1 MLVRKIVHID
11 EEKCDGCGQCVPSC
25 AEGAIR
31 IVDGKARLV
40 SDTYCDGLGACLGR
54 CPRDAITIVER
65 GAAPFDEQAAH
76 AHVAALRNESP
87 VEKAHAGCPGT
98 AVKSLRL
105 NVLSDGP
112 APAPRFPSGGGKTPD
127 VAESRLA
134 NWPLQL
140 HLVPPNAHFLRE
152 ADVLLVADC
161 VPVAHPDFHRRFLT
175 GGRPVVMGCPKL
187 DDGQA
192 YVQKLAQMI
201 RASSLRSITV
211 LHMEVPCC
219 TGLLRIAQAAAEQA
233 GGGVPVRDVT
243 VAIDGRELAS
253 SATSSSEFRDPGRH
267 RPPEQVASSA
277 PPRPNPRSC
286 GSAFAPAFLSLARWV
301 KVYRA
306 RRQS

>member
-1 MLVRKIVHID
+1 MMLVRKIVQID

-31 IVDGKARLV
+31 IVDAKARLV
-40 SDTYCDGLGACLGR
+40 SDTYCDGLGACLGH
-54 CPRDAITIVER
+54 CPRDAIAIVER
-65 GAAPFDEQAAH
+65 DAAPFDERATH
-76 AHVAALRNESP
+76 AHVAAQRNAAP
-87 VEKAHAGCPGT
+87 LEKAQTGCPGT
-98 AVKSLRL
+98 AVRNLRL

-112 APAPRFPSGGGKTPD
+112 APAPRFPTDGGKSPD
-127 VAESRLA
+127 DRESRLI

-140 HLVPPNAHFLRE
+140 HLIPPNAPFLRE

-201 RASSLRSITV
+201 RVSSLRSITV

-219 TGLLRIAQAAAEQA
+219 TGLLRVAQAAAEQA
-233 GGGVPVRDVT
+233 GGGVPIRVVT
-243 VAIDGRELAS
+243 VAIDGREVPSVPPFRS
-253 SATSSSEFRDPGRH
+253 SAVGKM
-267 RPPEQVASSA
+267 
-277 PPRPNPRSC
+277 
-286 GSAFAPAFLSLARWV
+286 G
-301 KVYRA
+301 
-306 RRQS
+306 